1 MCQVIETLL
10 SKPYWLIDVLPKQVP
25 AGQGGQYFRIERF
38 LTESPRVDDIFRRF
52 GELLVKLNCYYSM
65 QVSFDGE
72 EWTKDPAPEEIFD
85 TMRERIQMFILVGG
99 DALVTFSGED
109 HYMTLYNPSEELV
122 ALVGQLATSVGLF
135 VWKHSAS

>member
-10 SKPYWLIDVLPKQVP
+10 SKPYWLIDILPKQVP
-25 AGQGGQYFRIERF
+25 ADMGGQYFRIERF
-38 LTESPRVDDIFRRF
+38 LMESPRVDDIFRRF

-65 QVSFDGE
+65 QVSLDGE